1 MKIAYL
7 INTYPNPSCTFIRR
21 EIAALESKGIPILR
35 FAVRPSEADLLD
47 EADQKERL
55 KTRYILKTG
64 PIKLLLALGRV
75 VLTKPLDFLKTCQ
88 LMFKIGSK
96 GEKNLLYH
104 FIYLVEA
111 CVLLDWSTQ
120 GSIDHIH
127 VHFGTNA
134 TTVAM
139 LCHSLGGPTYSFT
152 VHGPEEFD
160 KVQAIALPEK
170 IKRASFVVAVS
181 SFGRSQLLRWCDY
194 RDWSKIQVVHCGLD
208 AMFLS
213 QPYVPLPTEPQFVCV
228 GRLSEQKGISI
239 LVEAV
244 GQLAQEGLRFKLVLV
259 GDGSLRPEIEAL
271 IKALK
276 VEEYIQ
282 LTGWATNLEVKQHIL
297 DSQVMI
303 LPSFA
308 EGLPVAIMESLAL
321 SRPVLTTYIAGIP
334 ELIQRNRSGW
344 LVPAGSVEELA
355 IAMRQI
361 LSLPLDKI
369 AEMGKIGAEMVIKQ
383 HNATEEAKKLV
394 KLFQSQVQENK
405 AI

>member
-7 INTYPNPSCTFIRR
+7 TNTYPNPSCTFIRR
-21 EIAALESKGIPILR
+21 EIAALEANGIPILR
-35 FAVRPSEADLLD
+35 FAIRPSEANLID
-47 EADQKERL
+47 EADQQESL
-55 KTRYILKTG
+55 KTRHILKIG
-64 PIKLLLALGRV
+64 AVKLLLALGRN
-75 VLTKPLDFLKTCQ
+75 LWTKPLDFLKTCQ
-88 LMFKIGSK
+88 LMFKIGIK

-104 FIYLVEA
+104 VIYLIEA

-120 GSIDHIH
+120 ASIDHIH

-134 TTVAM
+134 ATVA
-139 LCHSLGGPTYSFT
+139 LFCHSLGGPTYSFT

-160 KVQAIALPEK
+160 KVDAIALPEK

-194 RDWSKIQVVHCGLD
+194 QDWSKIQVVHCGLD

-213 QPYVPLPTEPQFVCV
+213 QSYVPLPTEPQFVCV

-244 GQLAQEGLRFKLVLV
+244 GQLAQEGLRFKLVIV
-259 GDGSLRPEIEAL
+259 GDGSLRSEIEAL
-271 IKALK
+271 IKNLTL
-276 VEEYIQ
+276 EDYIE
-282 LTGWATNLEVKQHIL
+282 LTGWATNLEVRQHIL
-297 DSQVMI
+297 ESQVMI

-321 SRPVLTTYIAGIP
+321 SRPVLTTHIAGIP
-334 ELIQRNRSGW
+334 ELIQPNRSGW
-344 LVPAGSVEELA
+344 LVPAGSVDALA
-355 IAMRQI
+355 IAMGQI
-361 LSLPLDKI
+361 LHLPLEEI
-369 AEMGKIGAEMVIKQ
+369 ADMGKIGSEMVIKE

-394 KLFQSQVQENK
+394 KLFQSQIQDNCP
-405 AI
+405 

>member
-1 MKIAYL
+1 V
-7 INTYPNPSCTFIRR
+7 C
-21 EIAALESKGIPILR
+21 G
-35 FAVRPSEADLLD
+35 RPD
-47 EADQKERL
+47 
-55 KTRYILKTG
+55 
-64 PIKLLLALGRV
+64 
-75 VLTKPLDFLKTCQ
+75 
-88 LMFKIGSK
+88 
-96 GEKNLLYH
+96 
-104 FIYLVEA
+104 
-111 CVLLDWSTQ
+111 
-120 GSIDHIH
+120 
-127 VHFGTNA
+127 
-134 TTVAM
+134 
-139 LCHSLGGPTYSFT
+139 SLGGPTYSFT

-160 KVQAIALPEK
+160 KVEAIALPEK

-194 RDWSKIQVVHCGLD
+194 SDWSKIQVVHCGLD

-213 QPYVPLPTEPQFVCV
+213 QSPIPLPTKPQFVCV

-276 VEEYIQ
+276 VEEYIE
-282 LTGWATNLEVKQHIL
+282 LTGWATNLEVKQYIL

-321 SRPVLTTYIAGIP
+321 ARPVLTTYIAGIP
-334 ELIQRNRSGW
+334 ELIQPNRSGW

-361 LSLPLDKI
+361 LSLPLETI
-369 AEMGKIGAEMVIKQ
+369 AEMGKIGAEMVNKQ
-383 HNATEEAKKLV
+383 HNATTESQKLL
-394 KLFQSQVQENK
+394 KLFQSQIHPN
-405 AI
+405 

>member
-7 INTYPNPSCTFIRR
+7 INSYPMVSLSFIRR
-21 EIAALESKGIPILR
+21 EIHALESLGLVISRFSIRVWNDELVDKADKEELKKTTFLLGVGIGGLLCSFLGVIL
-35 FAVRPSEADLLD
+35 FA
-47 EADQKERL
+47 
-55 KTRYILKTG
+55 
-64 PIKLLLALGRV
+64 PIKMFQTLW
-75 VLTKPLDFLKTCQ
+75 LTI
-88 LMFKIGSK
+88 KIGRRSER
-96 GEKNLLYH
+96 GLVIHL
-104 FIYLVEA
+104 IYLAEA
-111 CVLLDWSTQ
+111 CVLLQELTKNGIS
-120 GSIDHIH
+120 HIH
-127 VHFGTNA
+127 AHFGSNS

-139 LCHSLGGPTYSFT
+139 FCHCLGGPTYSFT

-170 IKRASFVVAVS
+170 IKRARFVVAVS

-194 RDWSKIQVVHCGLD
+194 SDWSKIEVVHCGLD

-213 QPYVPLPTEPQFVCV
+213 QPYVPLPTKPQFVCV

-244 GQLAQEGLRFKLVLV
+244 GQLAKEGLRFKLVIV

-276 VEEYIQ
+276 VEEYIE

-321 SRPVLTTYIAGIP
+321 FRPVLTTYIAGIP
-334 ELIQRNRSGW
+334 ELIQPNCSGW

-361 LSLPLDKI
+361 LSLPLEKI
-369 AEMGKIGAEMVIKQ
+369 AEMGKIGAEMVNKQ
-383 HNATEEAKKLV
+383 HNATIEAQKLLQ
-394 KLFQSQVQENK
+394 LFQSQIHHN
-405 AI
+405 